1 MLRTIFKD
9 KLLPDTC
16 AAASFTDLLH
26 YRQLALD
33 AYTSG
38 MPQNCGP
45 VGLRPNFRQGKKWPC
60 TCGEA
65 ELSASP
71 FLLAVEHWSPFHCK
85 RSCENGDERC
95 SYRRLLQDQQ
105 EKVEISPPKGR
116 FYRISVS
123 FCDLPTYSPAK
134 ECNTLRTVTWG
145 LDFPL
150 EVRSGLLW
158 TCKGEALCSVW
169 SVRSTLHQRK
179 SYPQLSEP
187 QNMKPF
193 ISHFRTLSEPLNTP
207 RGGMCLPIR
216 GRGLLRAKCI
226 SINASWGKE
235 QNQ

>member
-16 AAASFTDLLH
+16 AAAWFTDLLH
-26 YRQLALD
+26 YRQLALG
-33 AYTSG
+33 AYNSE
-38 MPQNCGP
+38 MLQNFGP

-60 TCGEA
+60 TFGEA

-71 FLLAVEHWSPFHCK
+71 FLLVVEHWSPFHFK

-116 FYRISVS
+116 FCTISVS
-123 FCDLPTYSPAK
+123 FCDLSTYSPAK
-134 ECNTLRTVTWG
+134 ECNTLRTWG

-169 SVRSTLHQRK
+169 SVRSTLHWRK
-179 SYPQLSEP
+179 SYPQRSEP
-187 QNMKPF
+187 QDMKPF

-207 RGGMCLPIR
+207 CGGMRLPIR
-216 GRGLLRAKCI
+216 GRVLLQAKCT
-226 SINASWGKE
+226 SINAWWGKE